1 MNIKEALKWAVTQ
14 FQVHNICD
22 TPLLDASLLLSH
34 ETHLS
39 REQLYTHDNNELS
52 EEQAK
57 LFKQSVSSRLEHI
70 PIAYLT
76 GVKEFYGRDFFVT
89 SDVLIPRGD
98 TETLV
103 DKAISFLKES
113 NQEVSILDVCTGS
126 GCIGITLSLE
136 LAHAEVTLSDI
147 SVAALE
153 VAKTNSDRLHAP
165 ITEIVQSDLFEAFD
179 NRLFSC
185 IVSNPPYIAPD
196 WYQSLSKDVLS
207 EPKLAL
213 LCDSEDG
220 LSIIKNIISLSTS
233 HLHKDG
239 YLMIECDYRQIE
251 KVMDLFS
258 EHGFSEVSYH
268 EDLGMRRR
276 VVSGRYRCTKS

>member
-1 MNIKEALKWAVTQ
+1 MKIKEALKWAVTQ

-39 REQLYTHDNNELS
+39 REQLYTHDNDELS
-52 EEQAK
+52 EKQAK
-57 LFKQSVSSRLEHI
+57 LFKESVASRLEHI

-76 GVKEFYGRDFFVT
+76 GVREFYGRDFFIT

-103 DKAISFLKES
+103 EKAISFLKES
-113 NQEVSILDVCTGS
+113 NQEMSILDLCTGS

-136 LAHAEVTLSDI
+136 IAHAKVTLSDI

-153 VAKTNSDRLHAP
+153 VAKTNRDRLQAP

-179 NRLFSC
+179 DRLFSC

-213 LCDSEDG
+213 LCDSIDG
-220 LSIIKNIISLSTS
+220 LSIIKSIITLSTS
-233 HLHKDG
+233 HLHKNG

-251 KVMDLFS
+251 EVMNIFNKNR
-258 EHGFSEVSYH
+258 FSEVAYH
-268 EDLGMRRR
+268 EDLGMKRR